1 MLHCYMYNMYVLSY
15 KPGQGCRYSSKSED
29 DDMIIQIPELIIKII
44 LQSELLIEKCEACD
58 S

>member
-1 MLHCYMYNMYVLSY
+1 MPNTTPLQKVNQVRFFGHEYI
-15 KPGQGCRYSSKSED
+15 E
-29 DDMIIQIPELIIKII
+29 IISPELIIKII